1 MYLRSREE
9 LGKKAG
15 DPMADFCTQW
25 YGFIIVSSKKWKAIC
40 IKCTEN
46 VTQNE
51 ELIAGGQNWMWER
64 GFRVF

>member
-1 MYLRSREE
+1 
-9 LGKKAG
+9 
-15 DPMADFCTQW
+15 MADFCTQW

-51 ELIAGGQNWMWER
+51 ELIAGGQNWMWEL